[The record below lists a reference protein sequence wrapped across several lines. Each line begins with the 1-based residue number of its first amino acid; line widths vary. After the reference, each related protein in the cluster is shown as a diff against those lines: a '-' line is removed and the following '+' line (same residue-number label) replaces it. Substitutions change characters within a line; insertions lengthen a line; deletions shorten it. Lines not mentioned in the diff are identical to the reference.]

1 MGAASAGLPP
11 QPPGPGDSAS
21 AAGLSL
27 QSYGLWGHQGR
38 LAGCVALSLL
48 PVPFVSLCLPSCPF
62 FMFRGQR
69 ADICCCPG
77 GLSLTQEETAPC
89 RCFMDTLSTLTERGD
104 ADEDL
109 VPAERRREKQ
119 PVPSDS
125 RVPPGLE
132 EVRSAEGRAC
142 QSQPSRP
149 PLCPRPCSA
158 SAFSLPSW
166 SWAGAW
172 RFRQLWGQLSSMC
185 RVKVTLRPHWPPVWV
200 SLAAVSG
207 PWTRS
212 ASCAGCEGP
221 DGGDRRLDPCLAAR
235 CHLAVERSLRGL
247 LRGRRVVP

>member
-1 MGAASAGLPP
+1 MVCGATRDGWQAVWHSP
-11 QPPGPGDSAS
+11 S
-21 AAGLSL
+21 
-27 QSYGLWGHQGR
+27 
-38 LAGCVALSLL
+38 CLSLL
-48 PVPFVSLCLPSCPF
+48 SLSVSRLVPFSCSGD
-62 FMFRGQR
+62 RGRTFAAVQEVW
-69 ADICCCPG
+69 
-77 GLSLTQEETAPC
+77 SLTQEETAPC
-89 RCFMDTLSTLTERGD
+89 RSFMDTLSTLTERGD